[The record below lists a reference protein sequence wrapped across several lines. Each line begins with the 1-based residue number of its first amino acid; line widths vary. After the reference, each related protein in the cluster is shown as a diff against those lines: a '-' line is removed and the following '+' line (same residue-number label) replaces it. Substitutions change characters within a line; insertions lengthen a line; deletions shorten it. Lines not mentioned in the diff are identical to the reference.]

1 MEIRR
6 TAIENTSAP
15 RNLPHAGSSAPAKT
29 LPTTLEKIIATTMK
43 NPAMIARIKYFR
55 KSFCDL
61 RVCCI

>member
-6 TAIENTSAP
+6 TAIENTNAP

-55 KSFCDL
+55 KSF
-61 RVCCI
+61 